1 MATNVINIRQF
12 VDVSTAVASS
22 GTDVT
27 RDWGAFLFVQKGAD
41 EAATTVTKYDDL
53 AAVQAGAGSNSE
65 AAKAAAI
72 FYGTSYNGVS
82 PTSPCYV
89 AIISASDAAD
99 FTANF
104 TPLVGSEEYYLI
116 CLDKNFTAAM
126 QESAASIVEAG
137 NADAAHK
144 LFLDDGSANA
154 VDLNLED
161 DLASGTPSVSA
172 YCGSHNFAHTVVAW
186 HNPANTNPYYSAAI
200 ASFFATRQFN
210 TSSRRMCSIAFKKAS
225 GIDAVNFLDAG
236 LNSAVSGTTKFQNL
250 DAKHA
255 NVYANI
261 KIVGLPAWE
270 RGNASSGDDISDF
283 VSADYLNYTMTM
295 AIFNLLQTTPRV
307 PMNQDGA
314 RMLATTIASSFDVL
328 VASGVIAPGTSV
340 DGEVFGGSGYKYS
353 IPTPSA
359 AKKANGIWDGIVC
372 SALLAGS
379 CKKVVITNDLK
390 K

>member
-22 GTDVT
+22 GTNVT
-27 RDWGAFLFVQKGAD
+27 RDWGAFLFVQKGIDA
-41 EAATTVTKYDDL
+41 EATTVTKYDDL

-72 FYGTSYNGVS
+72 FYGTSYNGVAPS
-82 PTSPCYV
+82 SPCYV
-89 AIISASDAAD
+89 AVISASDAAD

-116 CLDKNFTAAM
+116 CLDTNFTAEM
-126 QESAASIVEAG
+126 QESAATIVEAG
-137 NADAAHK
+137 NSDAAHK
-144 LFLDDGSANA
+144 LFLDDASANA
-154 VDLNLED
+154 VDLSLEA
-161 DLASGTPSVSA
+161 DLAAGTPSVSA
-172 YCGSHNFAHTVVAW
+172 YCGSHNFAHTIVAW
-186 HNPANTNPYYSAAI
+186 HNPGNENPYYSAAM

-225 GIDAVNFLDAG
+225 GIEAVNFLDAS

-250 DAKHA
+250 DSKHA

-270 RGNASSGDDISDF
+270 RGNACSGDDISDF

-307 PMNQDGA
+307 PMNQEGA
-314 RMLATTIASSFDVL
+314 RMLALTIASAFDVL
-328 VASGVIAPGTSV
+328 AASGVIAAGTAM

-353 IPTPSA
+353 IPMPSGV
-359 AKKANGIWDGIVC
+359 KKANGLWDGIVC

>member
-22 GTDVT
+22 GTNVT
-27 RDWGAFLFVQKGAD
+27 RDWGAFLFVQKGTDAV
-41 EAATTVTKYDDL
+41 ATTVTKYDDL

-65 AAKAAAI
+65 AAKAAAV
-72 FYGTSYNGVS
+72 FYGTSYNGVA

-126 QESAASIVEAG
+126 QESAATIVEAG
-137 NADAAHK
+137 NNDAAHK
-144 LFLDDGSANA
+144 LFLDDASVNA
-154 VDLNLED
+154 VDL
-161 DLASGTPSVSA
+161 DLAADLATTTPSVSA
-172 YCGSHNFAHTVVAW
+172 YCGSHNFAHTAVVW
-186 HNPANTNPYYSAAI
+186 HNPANTNSYYSAAM
-200 ASFFATRQFN
+200 ASFFATRRFN
-210 TSSRRMCSIAFKKAS
+210 TSSRRMCSIAFKLAS
-225 GIDAVNFLDAG
+225 GISAVDFLDPA
-236 LNSAVSGTTKFQNL
+236 LNTAVSGTTKFQNL
-250 DAKHA
+250 DSKNA

-283 VSADYLNYTMTM
+283 VSADFLNYTMTM

-314 RMLATTIASSFDVL
+314 RMLATTIASSFDSL
-328 VASGVIAPGTSV
+328 VASGVIAAGTSI
-340 DGEVFGGSGYKYS
+340 DGEVFSGSGYKYS
-353 IPTPSA
+353 IPMPSGVA
-359 AKKANGIWDGIVC
+359 KANGLWDGIVC

>member
-22 GTDVT
+22 GTNVT

-53 AAVQAGAGSNSE
+53 AAVQAGVGSNSE

-89 AIISASDAAD
+89 AVISASDAAD

-116 CLDKNFTAAM
+116 CLDKNFTTAM
-126 QESAASIVEAG
+126 QEAAATIVEG
-137 NADAAHK
+137 KNADAAHK
-144 LFLDDGSANA
+144 LFLDDASANA
-154 VDLNLED
+154 ADL
-161 DLASGTPSVSA
+161 DLATDLADANPSLSA
-172 YCGSHNFAHTVVAW
+172 YCGSHNFAHTIVAW
-186 HNPANTNPYYSAAI
+186 HNPANTNSYYSAAM

-210 TSSRRMCSIAFKKAS
+210 ASSRRMCSIAFKKAS
-225 GIDAVNFLDAG
+225 GIDAVNFLDSG
-236 LNSAVSGTTKFQNL
+236 LNAGVSGTTKFQNL
-250 DAKHA
+250 DSKHA

-270 RGNASSGDDISDF
+270 RGNACSGDDISDY

-314 RMLATTIASSFDVL
+314 RMLAIAISSAFDVL
-328 VASGVIAPGTSV
+328 AASGVIAAGTSI
-340 DGEVFGGSGYKYS
+340 DGETFGGSGYKYS
-353 IPTPSA
+353 IPIPA
-359 AKKANGIWDGIVC
+359 GVAKANGLWDNIVC